1 MSICSFKSHE
11 ERSTILPKYFF
22 EEEECHNELLDTFF
36 PDDIELGKDY
46 KDPLVP
52 ENYILFSSYLAA
64 GFVLSFLGTPLA
76 YYLVR
81 GTYSTDTTVHACTS
95 LTYHYQI
102 DDLNAAPSQQA
113 IVFTAAGLPWGLKVV
128 QGLIIDSFPIRGYR
142 RIPYFIIGECKLSF
156 MLQ

>member
-1 MSICSFKSHE
+1 MLKSHREKQNTQYLMSICSFKSHE

-95 LTYHYQI
+95 LTYHY
-102 DDLNAAPSQQA
+102 
-113 IVFTAAGLPWGLKVV
+113 
-128 QGLIIDSFPIRGYR
+128 
-142 RIPYFIIGECKLSF
+142 
-156 MLQ
+156 